1 MGNPMQEWLRFQ
13 KMTLDHSLQS
23 TSQFQEYMTKQM
35 MSCIE
40 ANPLLTEEGKKLISD
55 WVLAY
60 RKGCDELKSR
70 VDANYEKAETFF
82 NKKTV

>member
-1 MGNPMQEWLRFQ
+1 MINPMQEWLKFQ

-23 TSQFQEYMTKQM
+23 MSQLQEYMTKQM

-55 WVLAY
+55 WIEAY
-60 RKGCDELKSR
+60 RRGYDELKSR
-70 VDANYEKAETFF
+70 ADANYEKAEAFF